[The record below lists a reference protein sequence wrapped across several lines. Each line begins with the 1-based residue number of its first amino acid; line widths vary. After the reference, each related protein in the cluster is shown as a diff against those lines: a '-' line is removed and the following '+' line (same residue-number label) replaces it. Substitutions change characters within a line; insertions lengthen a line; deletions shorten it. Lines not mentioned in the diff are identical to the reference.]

1 MTEALAA
8 RPEAAP
14 GPHSFGLAC
23 RHGAPDRMT
32 IAHRH
37 DDLEFNVAEVD
48 LDYLVDGRPVRIPA
62 RRLAVFW
69 AARPHQ
75 LVSDTS
81 GRAITWLTVPL
92 DRCLGWGLPP
102 RFVEHLLGGGF
113 ALLDATGPLAL
124 DVRVPGWQAELAGA
138 DDERRTAA
146 LEIEA
151 FTRRAA
157 RAASAHV
164 AAWAAAS
171 ATRPG
176 AAGMAAW
183 ISEHADE
190 DVRVEDV
197 ARQAH
202 LHPQYA
208 MTVFRAALGITM
220 GEYLA
225 HCRIARAQHLLLTT
239 DLPVPEVGFA
249 AGFRSQSQFYARF
262 RDRCGEPPGA
272 YRRRLGAAAR

>member
-1 MTEALAA
+1 MA
-8 RPEAAP
+8 
-14 GPHSFGLAC
+14 
-23 RHGAPDRMT
+23 

-48 LDYLVDGRPVRIPA
+48 LDYLIDGRPFRIPA
-62 RRLAVFW
+62 GRLAVFW

-75 LVSDTS
+75 FVNDTS
-81 GRAITWLTVPL
+81 GEAITWLTVPL
-92 DRCLGWGLPP
+92 DRFLGWGLPR
-102 RFVEHLLGGGF
+102 RFVEHMLEGGVG
-113 ALLDATGPLAL
+113 LVDARGVLAL
-124 DVRVPGWQAELAGA
+124 DARAPGWHAELGGD
-138 DDERRTAA
+138 DDERRTAT

-157 RAASAHV
+157 RATSADGGAS
-164 AAWAAAS
+164 AAAS
-171 ATRPG
+171 AIRPDV
-176 AAGMAAW
+176 AAMAAW
-183 ISEHADE
+183 ISEHAHE
-190 DVRVEDV
+190 DVRVDDI

-225 HCRIARAQHLLLTT
+225 QCRIGRAQHLLLTS
-239 DLPVPEVGFA
+239 DLPVPAVGFA

-262 RDRCGEPPGA
+262 RERCGEPPAA